1 MAIFMSM
8 FQYIS
13 EIIKNISPRQ
23 RVFALFLTLFFILL
37 LTFGG
42 NIIDTINSSNT
53 ILERKVTILETSN
66 VSLMKQ
72 NQEMREMIIQSQLDC
87 SKDITQL
94 RKQMLDEIM
103 LLEKEMKQTS
113 NPFVLRK
120 TSEPRVGGS
129 GSDTVVMR
137 STNEQVVQVRTNT
150 EAMTHVKKLK
160 QKLQKEIES
169 SDL

>member
-1 MAIFMSM
+1 
-8 FQYIS
+8 
-13 EIIKNISPRQ
+13 
-23 RVFALFLTLFFILL
+23 
-37 LTFGG
+37 
-42 NIIDTINSSNT
+42 
-53 ILERKVTILETSN
+53 
-66 VSLMKQ
+66 MKQ

-87 SKDITQL
+87 SRDITQL

-120 TSEPRVGGS
+120 VSVPRVGGS
-129 GSDTVVMR
+129 GLDTVVMD
-137 STNEQVVQVRTNT
+137 STTEEVVRVRTNS
-150 EAMTHVKKLK
+150 EAMIHVKKLK

>member
-1 MAIFMSM
+1 MSM

-13 EIIKNISPRQ
+13 EIIQNISPRQ

-42 NIIDTINSSNT
+42 NIIDTINSSNS

-66 VSLMKQ
+66 TSLMKQ

-87 SKDITQL
+87 SRDITQL

-113 NPFVLRK
+113 NPFMLRE
-120 TSEPRVGGS
+120 TRGSGNGSS
-129 GSDTVVMR
+129 GSDSLVMKT
-137 STNEQVVQVRTNT
+137 SPQPIQVKTNT
-150 EAMTHVKKLK
+150 QAMTHVRKLK
-160 QKLQKEIES
+160 QQLQKEIES
-169 SDL
+169 SEL

>member
-1 MAIFMSM
+1 MSM

-72 NQEMREMIIQSQLDC
+72 NQEMRELIIQSQLDC
-87 SKDITQL
+87 SRDITQL

-103 LLEKEMKQTS
+103 LLEKEMKQTP

-129 GSDTVVMR
+129 NLDTVVMG
-137 STNEQVVQVRTNT
+137 TTTQEVIQVRTNT

>member
-1 MAIFMSM
+1 MIFMSM

-66 VSLMKQ
+66 TSLMKQ

-87 SKDITQL
+87 SRDITQL

-103 LLEKEMKQTS
+103 LLEKEMKQSS
-113 NPFVLRK
+113 NPFILRK
-120 TSEPRVGGS
+120 TSEPTVGGS
-129 GSDTVVMR
+129 GLDTVVMG
-137 STNEQVVQVRTNT
+137 STTQEVIQVRPNT

>member
-1 MAIFMSM
+1 MSM

-66 VSLMKQ
+66 TSLMKQ

-87 SKDITQL
+87 SRDITQL

-120 TSEPRVGGS
+120 VSVPRVGGS
-129 GSDTVVMR
+129 GLDTVVMG
-137 STNEQVVQVRTNT
+137 STTEEVVRVRTNS
-150 EAMTHVKKLK
+150 EAMIHVKKLK

>member
-1 MAIFMSM
+1 MSM

-66 VSLMKQ
+66 TSLMKQ

-87 SKDITQL
+87 SRDITQL

-120 TSEPRVGGS
+120 VSEPRVGGS
-129 GSDTVVMR
+129 GLDTVVMG
-137 STNEQVVQVRTNT
+137 STTEEVVRVRTNS
-150 EAMTHVKKLK
+150 EAMIHVKKLK